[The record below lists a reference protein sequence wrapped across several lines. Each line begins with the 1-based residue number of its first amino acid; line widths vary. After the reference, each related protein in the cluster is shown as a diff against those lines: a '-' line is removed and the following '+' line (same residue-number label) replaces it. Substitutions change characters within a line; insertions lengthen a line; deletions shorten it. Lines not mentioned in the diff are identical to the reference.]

1 MLHKLCRNRIHWDD
15 LVVLSEPFACNS
27 ALEKGNFSWIEQ
39 QNRRNTIHDETLQ
52 SLSSAQLAF
61 C

>member
-1 MLHKLCRNRIHWDD
+1 MLLKLCRNRIHLDD

-27 ALEKGNFSWIEQ
+27 ALEKSNCSWIEQ
-39 QNRRNTIHDETLQ
+39 ENRRNTIHGETLQ
-52 SLSSAQLAF
+52 SLSSAQRAF